1 MPNGVAAL
9 GKAEEQKSKDSGEG
23 VGGASK
29 EIPKIPHGI
38 SCPIFVG
45 AQRRRR
51 VGGSGAR
58 DPCEEFA
65 EEQKSKDSGEG
76 VCGASKVIPRIS
88 CGILCPILLVPNG
101 VAALGKAEEQN
112 SKDSGE
118 GVGGSSKEIPK
129 IPHPG
134 A

>member
-1 MPNGVAAL
+1 MRNF
-9 GKAEEQKSKDSGEG
+9 
-23 VGGASK
+23 AS
-29 EIPKIPHGI
+29 H
-38 SCPIFVG
+38 FFG

-51 VGGSGAR
+51 VGESGAR

-65 EEQKSKDSGEG
+65 EEQKSRDRGEG
-76 VCGASKVIPRIS
+76 VGGASKEIPRIS
-88 CGILCPILLVPNG
+88 CGISCPILLVPNG
-101 VAALGKAEEQN
+101 VAAFGKAEEQK

-118 GVGGSSKEIPK
+118 CVGGASKEIPR